1 MNMAKLPVAL
11 ATRSPAPSMVRAWR
25 WITPR
30 PKPHSW
36 SENVDFGDRL
46 GHLAVSSANCRV

>member
-25 WITPR
+25 WITSR